1 MPPDTLD
8 EQAQLPATGLIKYSS
23 WRARSMSESGKPT
36 VYVTSIGLYDD
47 YLNLIAVAKLNQPLR
62 HDVNEELSITVK
74 LEY

>member
-1 MPPDTLD
+1 
-8 EQAQLPATGLIKYSS
+8 
-23 WRARSMSESGKPT
+23 MSESGKPT

-47 YLNLIAVAKLNQPLR
+47 DLNLIAVAKLNQPLR